1 MTLPRKG
8 NFKTYWPSQGTC
20 SAFAMTLR
28 HPLSKQVNV
37 FGASAF
43 QTLPIWEK
51 LFTFCLAT
59 AGPRQSAFC
68 LLQAYRG
75 TQLACWPVVYSYC
88 LFWGRGSSYDSS
100 GQLQKLPSV
109 KLVIASWFFNLFF
122 FFQKEGSCPLPGFL
136 DALYRGCQGEVVN
149 RLWMPLSPK
158 QENLLR
164 HLLHTVSCYDVEW
177 WQLELYGGQI
187 YNTLFLKYK

>member
-59 AGPRQSAFC
+59 ASPRQSAFC
-68 LLQAYRG
+68 LLQAYQG
-75 TQLACWPVVYSYC
+75 TQLACWPVVCSYC

-109 KLVIASWFFNLFF
+109 KLVIASWFFNFF
-122 FFQKEGSCPLPGFL
+122 FFLPKRRKLPFTWVFGCL
-136 DALYRGCQGEVVN
+136 VQRVSGRGG
-149 RLWMPLSPK
+149 
-158 QENLLR
+158 
-164 HLLHTVSCYDVEW
+164 
-177 WQLELYGGQI
+177 
-187 YNTLFLKYK
+187 